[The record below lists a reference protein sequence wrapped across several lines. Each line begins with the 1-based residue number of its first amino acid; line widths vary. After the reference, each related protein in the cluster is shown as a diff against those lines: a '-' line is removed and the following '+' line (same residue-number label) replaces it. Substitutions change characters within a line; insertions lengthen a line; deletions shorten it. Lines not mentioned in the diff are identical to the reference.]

1 MKKRDAKAAGHI
13 VKASADQY
21 KSSKG
26 KGDVLKPGTHE
37 PYAYIKLNPEMLNP
51 KNKSKAVASFA
62 GVVSHGKK
70 IDKRTMKRKD
80 GMLAGLSVK
89 K

>member
-1 MKKRDAKAAGHI
+1 
-13 VKASADQY
+13 
-21 KSSKG
+21 
-26 KGDVLKPGTHE
+26 
-37 PYAYIKLNPEMLNP
+37 MLNP